1 MASEKSKGGLD
12 RILVLEVARVTEAA
26 AIAAA
31 RWRGQ
36 GQNKA
41 ADKAAV
47 DAMRREL
54 GRVNIR
60 GKVVIGEGEMDE
72 APMLYIGEEVGT
84 GEGPP
89 VDIAVD
95 PLEGTTICAKDM
107 PNALAVIAISEK
119 GGLLNAPDMYMD
131 KIAIGPGYPD
141 GIIDLD
147 RPVTDVLKDLAKH
160 KGCPVR
166 EITACILDRPRHADL
181 IAEVRRAGSGV
192 RLIPDGD
199 IAGVIWT
206 TDPRQTG
213 IDIYLGSGG
222 APEGVLAA
230 AALRCIGGQ
239 IQGRLKPD
247 SGADGQAQIARA
259 ATMGIKDIKKK
270 FSMAEMACDDVIFSA
285 TGVTD
290 GSLLQGVHFRGDF
303 AETETVV
310 MRSKTGT
317 VRRIK
322 TTLRTLGN
330 MVVTA

>member
-1 MASEKSKGGLD
+1 MTTGAAKTALD
-12 RILVLEVARVTEAA
+12 RVLVLEVGRVTEVA

-31 RWRGQ
+31 RWRGK

-47 DAMRREL
+47 DAMRQEL
-54 GRVNIR
+54 GRLHIS
-60 GKVVIGEGEMDE
+60 GTVVIGEGEMDE
-72 APMLYIGEEVGT
+72 APMLYIGEKVGA
-84 GEGPP
+84 GGPE

-107 PNALAVIAISEK
+107 PNALAVLAISER
-119 GGLLNAPDMYMD
+119 GGMLHAPDMYMD

-147 RPVTDVLKDLAKH
+147 DGPAENVERLAKA
-160 KGCPVR
+160 KGVPVS
-166 EITACILDRPRHADL
+166 EITACVLDRPRHDKL
-181 IAEVRRAGSGV
+181 IEELRKIGAGV

-206 TDPRQTG
+206 TDAAQTG
-213 IDIYLGSGG
+213 VDIYLGSGG

-239 IQGRLKPD
+239 MQGRLLPSNDEERK
-247 SGADGQAQIARA
+247 RA
-259 ATMGIKDIKKK
+259 ATMGITDINRK
-270 FSMAEMACDDVIFSA
+270 FTMADMVSEDVIFSA

-290 GSLLQGVHFRGDF
+290 GSLLDGVHFRGDF

-317 VRRIK
+317 VRRVKTSFRNIGIK
-322 TTLRTLGN
+322 MAGL
-330 MVVTA
+330 